1 MPVLSVASFNL
12 GIFDLFTLFFLIF
25 SLKDCYF
32 VTNWTWLSITVE
44 ISWPTTNVLWQNLA
58 IYNQSLVWTE
68 RVQVFLTW
76 IMQPTHAV
84 QSAWFADVSSNVFF
98 FVILGLVLL
107 KTSMRTKSN
116 VAMGLRKSLNKC
128 ASMLLL
134 NWGLTAEKC
143 LGISDSL
150 RFLSIRGKQCYS
162 RVSAWKLFK
171 RRARSPI
178 LLILLGNEMP
188 FHGQIWAGDTRYSS
202 WWSLT
207 YLSRNIMLLTL
218 RRTKWLRDLTNGTW
232 RRSKCLV
239 LQVQADIRP
248 NT

>member
-1 MPVLSVASFNL
+1 MPVLSLASFNL

-58 IYNQSLVWTE
+58 IYNQSLVWKSTSVLNMDNTAHTY
-68 RVQVFLTW
+68 RSKRM
-76 IMQPTHAV
+76 I
-84 QSAWFADVSSNVFF
+84 FADVSSNVFF
-98 FVILGLVLL
+98 FVILGLFLL

-116 VAMGLRKSLNKC
+116 VAMGLRKSVNKC

-150 RFLSIRGKQCYS
+150 RFLSIRGQQSYS

-207 YLSRNIMLLTL
+207 YLLRNIMLLAR
-218 RRTKWLRDLTNGTW
+218 RRTKWLRDLTNGTC
-232 RRSKCLV
+232 RRSKCSV
-239 LQVQADIRP
+239 LQVQADVKP

>member
-1 MPVLSVASFNL
+1 MPILSVASFNL

-58 IYNQSLVWTE
+58 IYNQSLVWKSTSVLNMDNTAYTY
-68 RVQVFLTW
+68 RSKGM
-76 IMQPTHAV
+76 I
-84 QSAWFADVSSNVFF
+84 FADVSSNVFV
-98 FVILGLVLL
+98 FVILGLFLL

-207 YLSRNIMLLTL
+207 YLLRNIMLLTL

-239 LQVQADIRP
+239 LQVQADVRP